1 MRFSLVLT
9 LKNNVFPIEYRRVV
23 LSYIKNALTYCNEG
37 KFFNEFF
44 GDVRPKDYC
53 FNVIFPKAKFLKD
66 EIRIEN
72 NEIKIIFSTDDKN
85 KTGLKLFSAFIGQ
98 KNKVFPLEN
107 DNYMILKSINNIKHD
122 EILNNRAIF
131 KTALGSG
138 ICVRDHDKEINRDK
152 YYIYSDEEFREKLK
166 FTVKNELIDA
176 GFSEDEADKVIINPI
191 QCKKA
196 VVKHYRRF
204 IDVSLGMFEISGSKF
219 ILQYLYDAG
228 IGSRKSA
235 GFGMLDL
242 ITQDLQ

>member
-1 MRFSLVLT
+1 MRFSLLLT
-9 LKNNVFPIEYRRVV
+9 LKKNVFPIEYRRVI
-23 LSYIKNALTYCNEG
+23 LSYIKNALSDCNDG
-37 KFFNEFF
+37 KYFNEFF

-66 EIRIEN
+66 KIQIEN
-72 NEIKIIFSTDDKN
+72 NEIKIIFSTDDRN

-98 KNKVFPLEN
+98 KNKAFPLEN
-107 DNYMILKSINNIKHD
+107 DNCMILKSINNIKHD
-122 EILNNRAIF
+122 EIRNSRAIF
-131 KTALGSG
+131 RTSLGSG
-138 ICVRDHDKEINRDK
+138 LCVRDHDRETNRDK

-176 GFSEDEADKVIINPI
+176 GFSEDEADKVTINPI

-196 VVKHYRRF
+196 VAKHYKRY
-204 IDVSLGMFEISGSKF
+204 IDISLGMFEITASRF
-219 ILQYLYDAG
+219 ILQYLYNAG